1 MNKGGVMLKSYKH
14 RLYPSKK
21 QIVKLEAT
29 LDTCRHLYNNAL
41 GSRKLQAELYRL
53 PIEKQ
58 WITVKTQS
66 KALPLVYSQVL
77 QNVLRRVSKSFD
89 NFFRRIKNYEL
100 PGYPRIKSYTRYNS
114 FTYPQSTNNAFR
126 IINNKKL
133 RHCLIIQ

>member
-1 MNKGGVMLKSYKH
+1 MLKSYKY

-21 QIVKLEAT
+21 QIVKLETT

-41 GSRKLQAELYRL
+41 GSRKLQAELYRP

-66 KALPLVYSQVL
+66 KALALQKKNDECLRLVYSQVL

-100 PGYPRIKSYTRYNS
+100 LGYPRFKSYTRYNS
-114 FTYPQSTNNAFR
+114 LTYTQSINNAFR
-126 IINNKKL
+126 IINNK
-133 RHCLIIQ
+133 ITFI